1 MVYFI
6 LQVIVFIL
14 CIILIHYLWNTFKET
29 FTIKKTKDLNTTI
42 EKYKSLIEHNFI
54 NNTNNNNN
62 HQDDNNNNNN
72 IASLEEVELI
82 ESDLNMFL
90 DEIISKNNN
99 LVNNI

>member
-6 LQVIVFIL
+6 LQIIVFIL
-14 CIILIHYLWNTFKET
+14 CIILVHYLWNILKET

-42 EKYKSLIEHNFI
+42 EKYKSLMEHNFI
-54 NNTNNNNN
+54 NNMNNNNN
-62 HQDDNNNNNN
+62 TT
-72 IASLEEVELI
+72 ASLEEEELI

>member
-1 MVYFI
+1 MLYFI

-54 NNTNNNNN
+54 NNPNNNNN
-62 HQDDNNNNNN
+62 HNSMDNNNN

>member
-6 LQVIVFIL
+6 LQIIVFIL
-14 CIILIHYLWNTFKET
+14 CIILVHYLWNILKET

-42 EKYKSLIEHNFI
+42 EKYKSLMEHNFI
-54 NNTNNNNN
+54 NNMNNNNTT
-62 HQDDNNNNNN
+62 
-72 IASLEEVELI
+72 ASLEEEELI

>member
-6 LQVIVFIL
+6 LQIIVFIL
-14 CIILIHYLWNTFKET
+14 CIILVHYLWNILKET

-42 EKYKSLIEHNFI
+42 EKYKSLMEHNFI
-54 NNTNNNNN
+54 NNMNNNTNTT
-62 HQDDNNNNNN
+62 D
-72 IASLEEVELI
+72 SLEEVELI
-82 ESDLNMFL
+82 ESDLNTFL

>member
-6 LQVIVFIL
+6 LQIIGFIL
-14 CIILIHYLWNTFKET
+14 CIILVHYLWNILKET

-42 EKYKSLIEHNFI
+42 EKYKSLMEHNFI
-54 NNTNNNNN
+54 NNMNNNNN
-62 HQDDNNNNNN
+62 TTS
-72 IASLEEVELI
+72 SLEEIELI